1 MFPRNLTLSER
12 ILRMLLAL
20 LAGWIALYAFQNVF
34 ARAIAGAAA
43 LWMCV
48 EAAIGSCPLHAAIG
62 VKRPGDAP
70 PADRFYPAIL
80 LGVQAVFAYIWWHA
94 GWEKVTGT
102 FAADL
107 PKAFARF
114 ADGNPYPFYAAFLE
128 SFAMPNAAAFA
139 QLVQWSQLLIG
150 AVLGA
155 CALFLLLGRPSS
167 RRAALLLSIAALL
180 GGAFMNAN
188 FWLAG
193 GWTGA
198 AAATSNMAMFWP
210 ELLLAYAWY
219 ERLRHPALRA

>member
-12 ILRMLLAL
+12 VLRILLAL

-34 ARAIAGAAA
+34 ARAIAAAAA

-48 EAAIGSCPLHAAIG
+48 EAAVGSCPLHAGMG

-70 PADRFYPAIL
+70 SADRLYLAIL
-80 LGVQAVFAYIWWHA
+80 LGMQAVLAAIWWHA
-94 GWEKVTGT
+94 GWEKMTGT
-102 FAADL
+102 FVADL
-107 PKAFARF
+107 PKIFTRF
-114 ADGNPYPFYAAFLE
+114 ADGNPYPLYVSFLQ
-128 SFAMPNAAAFA
+128 SVAMPNALAFA
-139 QLVQWSQLLIG
+139 LLVQWSQLLIA
-150 AVLGA
+150 AVLAA
-155 CALFLLLGRPSS
+155 CALSLLVRHRASQ
-167 RRAALLLSIAALL
+167 RAALALSIAALL
-180 GGAFMNAN
+180 GGALMNAN

-198 AAATSNMAMFWP
+198 AASTSNVALFWP